1 MTLKQAYENW
11 AGDNENKILATKSL
25 SATKKCFLEK
35 YGNTPLKEVTRDFAL
50 NIFTTCKEMKELR
63 VKAAAVFVYVMKW
76 AREKALDIDC
86 PVCDYQFTDLT
97 SAEVRPKAQPKKA
110 QEKGKEVRDL
120 PAEKK
125 QTHQTVK
132 PRSKKDGR
140 EVVIIL
146 NPETMELGQRFPSIS
161 QAFRDLHVVNIDR
174 YCKSHRPHNGTYFAF
189 VDELDGWKPA
199 QAKVT
204 NDGKER
210 GGSRVSQEV
219 LYVDASH
226 PSEYVR
232 YQSVYQAE
240 KDLHV
245 RNIAKKTDNM
255 VILNGHYFMT
265 PDYYEKFM
273 EMYSQEQR
281 TDIPLKT
288 DEAPEEKNILLPESE
303 QMQDLPEEVF
313 SIETVT
319 DGDLIDELRRRGWT
333 GDVYVHVRL

>member
-50 NIFTTCKEMKELR
+50 NIFATCKEMKELR
-63 VKAAAVFVYVMKW
+63 VKAAAV
-76 AREKALDIDC
+76 
-86 PVCDYQFTDLT
+86 
-97 SAEVRPKAQPKKA
+97 
-110 QEKGKEVRDL
+110 
-120 PAEKK
+120 
-125 QTHQTVK
+125 
-132 PRSKKDGR
+132 
-140 EVVIIL
+140 
-146 NPETMELGQRFPSIS
+146 
-161 QAFRDLHVVNIDR
+161 
-174 YCKSHRPHNGTYFAF
+174 FAF

-255 VILNGHYFMT
+255 VIVSSHYFMT

-273 EMYSQEQR
+273 ERYSQEHR

-333 GDVYVHVRL
+333 GDVYVHVKL